1 MSEIY
6 SIFKNIIDLGLSII
20 PPNFLY
26 LVIPFAAFIGIVNA
40 IRRI

>member
-1 MSEIY
+1 MFEIY
-6 SIFKNIIDLGLSII
+6 AIFKDIIDLGLSMI

-26 LVIPFAAFIGIVNA
+26 LVIPFAAIIGIVNA